1 MADVIVELK
10 VMPASVETDL
20 GVLKKDANKLIEAFG
35 AKLGKDEE
43 VPVAFGLKALML
55 TIIFNEDKGS
65 TDDLEAQIAT
75 LDSVESC
82 NVTAVSRALG

>member
-20 GVLKKDANKLIEAFG
+20 NALKNDAEKMIKEFG
-35 AKLGKDEE
+35 ADLGKVEE
-43 VPVAFGLKALML
+43 TPIAFGLKALML
-55 TIIFNEDKGS
+55 TIVFDEAKGS
-65 TDDLEAQIAT
+65 TDDLEEKIAS

-82 NVTAVSRALG
+82 NVTRVSRALG

>member
-20 GVLKKDANKLIEAFG
+20 VALKEEANKLIEEFG

-55 TIIFNEDKGS
+55 TIIFNEDMGS
-65 TDDLEAQIAT
+65 TDDLEAKIAA
-75 LDSVESC
+75 LDTVESC
-82 NVTAVSRALG
+82 SVTAVSRALG